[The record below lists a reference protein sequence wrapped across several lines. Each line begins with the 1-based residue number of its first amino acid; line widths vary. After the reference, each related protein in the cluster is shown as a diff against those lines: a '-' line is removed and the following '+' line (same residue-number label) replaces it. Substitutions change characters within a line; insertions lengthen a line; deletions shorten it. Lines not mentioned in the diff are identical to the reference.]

1 LFGNT
6 KYGGFAMNRLFIKIL
21 FVAAGLTVFLA
32 APSLSRAQSE
42 EAAIGFDP
50 QRVPWKELRY
60 KAKNWAVSLT
70 VALTLEALPSK
81 EAQAELLAS
90 DRGVPHKAA
99 GPQTLRMRLDM
110 ALDAVFRDP
119 VQITNVVWFDS
130 RDAAALGRYRLR
142 RGEDDFEKIYRFTDQ
157 GVFRK
162 NREPRSKE
170 EARGEPNQWSFNV
183 QTFYAHDLEQLGCP
197 VASER
202 LLLIYIASA
211 AAELAKGQPLSV
223 CVFGKRQLHRVQL
236 KAQGRRSVTVD
247 YVESRQQVQ
256 NPRQGEIQALA
267 IALEAEPLASSLDK
281 PENFSFLGMHKN
293 IVIFLDPQSHL
304 PLQVSGDIPKAGY
317 GDLKLFEAE
326 LK

>member
-1 LFGNT
+1 
-6 KYGGFAMNRLFIKIL
+6 MNRLFIL
-21 FVAAGLTVFLA
+21 LMLAAAGLTVFGA
-32 APSLSRAQSE
+32 APPLSRAQSE
-42 EAAIGFDP
+42 EAVIGFDP

-70 VALTLEALPSK
+70 VTMALEALPSE
-81 EAQAELLAS
+81 EAQTELVAS

-99 GPQTLRMRLDM
+99 GPQALRMRLDM
-110 ALDAVFRDP
+110 ETDALFNDP
-119 VQITNVVWFDS
+119 VQITNVVWFDP

-183 QTFYAHDLEQLGCP
+183 QTFYAHNLEQLGCP

-202 LLLIYIASA
+202 LLLLYVASA
-211 AAELAKGQPLSV
+211 AAELFDGQPRSL

-236 KAQGRRSVTVD
+236 KAQGRRSIKVD
-247 YVESRQQVQ
+247 YVESRQQAQ
-256 NPRQGEIQALA
+256 KTRQGEIQALA

-281 PENFSFLGMHKN
+281 PENFSFLGMHTN
-293 IVIFLDPQSHL
+293 IVIFLDPQSNL
-304 PLQVSGDIPKAGY
+304 PLQVSGDIPKAGS

-326 LK
+326 LN

>member
-1 LFGNT
+1 
-6 KYGGFAMNRLFIKIL
+6 MNRLL
-21 FVAAGLTVFLA
+21 VLLMLAAAGLTVFGA
-32 APSLSRAQSE
+32 APPLSRAQSE
-42 EAAIGFDP
+42 EAVIGFDP

-70 VALTLEALPSK
+70 VAMALEALPSE
-81 EAQAELLAS
+81 EAQTELVAS

-99 GPQTLRMRLDM
+99 GRQTLRMRLDM
-110 ALDAVFRDP
+110 ELDAVFRDP

-197 VASER
+197 AASER
-202 LLLIYIASA
+202 LLLIYAASA
-211 AAELAKGQPLSV
+211 AAELFDGQPRSL

-236 KAQGRRSVTVD
+236 KAQGRRSIKVD
-247 YVESRQQVQ
+247 YVESRQQAQ
-256 NPRQGEIQALA
+256 NTRQGEIQALA
-267 IALEAEPLASSLDK
+267 IALEVKPLASSLDE
-281 PENFSFLGMHKN
+281 PENFSFLGMHNN
-293 IVIFLDPQSHL
+293 IVIFLDPQSNL
-304 PLQVSGDIPKAGY
+304 PLQVSGDIPKAGS
-317 GDLKLFEAE
+317 GDLKLFEVE